1 LVIKVVTGTVKWYN
15 SRKGYGFIIS
25 EEGKDIFVH
34 YSALV
39 GDEDDYLTLH
49 ENDEVEFEIVQGQK
63 GPQAS
68 EVVVTKHAPTQQ
80 SRINRFETSG
90 GKRGGGYKKG
100 GRRGS
105 AKEMEWPR
113 STKF

>member
-1 LVIKVVTGTVKWYN
+1 MSKGTVKWYN

-39 GDEDDYLTLH
+39 GDEDEYLTLNV
-49 ENDEVEFEIVQGQK
+49 NDEVEFEIVQGQK

-68 EVVVTKHAPTQQ
+68 NVVVTKHAPTQQ
-80 SRINRFETSG
+80 ERISRFESRS
-90 GKRGGGYKKG
+90 GKRSNYKKG

-105 AKEMEWPR
+105 SKEAPYPR
-113 STKF
+113 SDKF